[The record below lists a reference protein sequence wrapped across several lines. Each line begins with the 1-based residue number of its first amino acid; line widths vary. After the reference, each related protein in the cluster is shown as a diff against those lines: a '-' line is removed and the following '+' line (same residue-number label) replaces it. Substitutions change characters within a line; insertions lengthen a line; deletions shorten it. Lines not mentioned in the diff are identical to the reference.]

1 MSIRTGVL
9 RVKRAILNEID
20 TANNVAR
27 ENLKQKALKAVSK
40 GQGSGPWE
48 VYMKQ
53 FVDDEGTLNDPNSL
67 SSRQLKRLMGT
78 DGTGDDD
85 VMNEKRAYL
94 VADGGCTSE
103 TIFHFGRNASDQL
116 DLGLDA

>member
-1 MSIRTGVL
+1 
-9 RVKRAILNEID
+9 
-20 TANNVAR
+20 
-27 ENLKQKALKAVSK
+27 
-40 GQGSGPWE
+40 
-48 VYMKQ
+48 
-53 FVDDEGTLNDPNSL
+53 
-67 SSRQLKRLMGT
+67 MGT